1 MVHKMLIYIMYHNHP
16 NIFFLWIK
24 KLRLT
29 AWGRGHAIFL
39 LTPSCSAVTLWSCLL
54 LVNSNLSSRSY
65 VSLTTENTLLWT
77 VPIVAKS
84 KNHRFENPHIVKLWH
99 FLWKTIFQEICGYLF
114 PWVYDNTISYVVTH
128 FLSWITVYS
137 GKSFLSA
144 KLLPK
149 IVKVSSLVIHVN
161 DSTSIM
167 ALSYKVRKVV
177 NWIHTFRHCNLMSL

>member
-1 MVHKMLIYIMYHNHP
+1 MISDRTIFPVASGVHPDLPALQPSIKYILQWCMHQHFDFTLDFHWTKFKISQKHFTFICLLICTNSNIPMVHKMLIYIMYHNHP

-77 VPIVAKS
+77 VPI
-84 KNHRFENPHIVKLWH
+84 
-99 FLWKTIFQEICGYLF
+99 T
-114 PWVYDNTISYVVTH
+114 
-128 FLSWITVYS
+128 
-137 GKSFLSA
+137 
-144 KLLPK
+144 
-149 IVKVSSLVIHVN
+149 
-161 DSTSIM
+161 
-167 ALSYKVRKVV
+167 
-177 NWIHTFRHCNLMSL
+177 